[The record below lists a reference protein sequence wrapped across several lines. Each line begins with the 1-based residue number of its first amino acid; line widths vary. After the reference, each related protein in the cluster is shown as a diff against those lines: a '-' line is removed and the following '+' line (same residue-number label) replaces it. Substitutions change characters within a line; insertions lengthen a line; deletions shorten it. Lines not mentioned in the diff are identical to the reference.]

1 MTRHWALKTRTHA
14 TLIPVLIPASLP
26 TSKQPKPRR
35 QSDGNQANQAGKQPK
50 QTAGEWAMVG
60 QCSHRPDV
68 TSGWGGLMTNW
79 CLRSITASTLPTP
92 VGRLNGSILSAE
104 PSPCSL
110 PFSLS
115 LKGLQPPF
123 SLSVWARGRHRGS
136 LIASYFP
143 WNQVH
148 YINSSDP
155 RCILSTCCNL
165 FLYLLGWQKG
175 SFPLSWARQRNCGWV
190 REKVRGRSAGA
201 GIHCDAPARQ
211 MKTWRERGGDQ
222 GRSVRDA
229 KARSSEGTTRGRSE
243 AVLSPSV
250 NISFRRGGGH
260 FLNKLSAV

>member
-1 MTRHWALKTRTHA
+1 
-14 TLIPVLIPASLP
+14 
-26 TSKQPKPRR
+26 
-35 QSDGNQANQAGKQPK
+35 
-50 QTAGEWAMVG
+50 MVG
-60 QCSHRPDV
+60 QCSHGPDV

-79 CLRSITASTLPTP
+79 RLRSITASTLPTP
-92 VGRLNGSILSAE
+92 VGHLNGSILSAE
-104 PSPCSL
+104 PSPCAL

-190 REKVRGRSAGA
+190 REKVRGSSAGT
-201 GIHCDAPARQ
+201 GIHCDAPAGQ
-211 MKTWRERGGDQ
+211 MKTWWRHTSEEEIRVALFEMQ
-222 GRSVRDA
+222 KHEAA
-229 KARSSEGTTRGRSE
+229 KE
-243 AVLSPSV
+243 
-250 NISFRRGGGH
+250 RRGEGRRQRC
-260 FLNKLSAV
+260 LQV

>member
-1 MTRHWALKTRTHA
+1 MTRHWALKTPTHA

-35 QSDGNQANQAGKQPK
+35 QSDGNQPK
-50 QTAGEWAMVG
+50 QTAGGWAMVG
-60 QCSHRPDV
+60 QCSHRPDG

-92 VGRLNGSILSAE
+92 VGRLNGSILPALSRPLS
-104 PSPCSL
+104 PSRVSN
-110 PFSLS
+110 
-115 LKGLQPPF
+115 PP
-123 SLSVWARGRHRGS
+123 SVCPSGGRHRGS

-165 FLYLLGWQKG
+165 FLYLLGWQTG
-175 SFPLSWARQRNCGWV
+175 SFPLSWATQRNYGWV

-211 MKTWRERGGDQ
+211 MKTWRRRERGGDQ

-229 KARSSEGTTRGRSE
+229 KARSSEGTRRGRSE

-250 NISFRRGGGH
+250 NISFRGGGGH
-260 FLNKLSAV
+260 FPNKLSAV